1 MTLNS
6 HKNIIPNTIIPSH
19 ITITK
24 IPTSKYKKPKP
35 QYYLNKKSLTKA
47 IIRHSYSK

>member
-6 HKNIIPNTIIPSH
+6 HQNIIPNTPIPSH

-24 IPTSKYKKPKP
+24 ISTSKYKKPKP
-35 QYYLNKKSLTKA
+35 QYYLNKRSKTQA
-47 IIRHSYSK
+47 ILRNSYSN